1 MGKKDDAARA
11 LKEAQSAG
19 FRARVRPSDANR
31 KEYGEKLQKSID
43 FHAEIGKDRRK
54 K

>member
-1 MGKKDDAARA
+1 MFKKYRAAKD
-11 LKEAQSAG
+11 LDEAQSAG
-19 FRARVRPSDANR
+19 FRAIVRPTDKNR

-43 FHAEIGKDRRK
+43 SHAEIGKDRRK